1 MQVNGTA
8 DECLENNHY
17 HTTFDVPPVYPE
29 GIVLWTR
36 TNLAANETK
45 LYIRDVDG
53 NIVFSKTNFQS
64 NTLHKDTV
72 NLTTGCYQLELDDT
86 GEDGLD
92 FFANND
98 GSGFFQIRKTT
109 GAPLA
114 GFESDFGK
122 NIIHYFT
129 VGYGLSIEEN
139 TSMFD
144 FKCYPNPAY
153 NELNI
158 KTNGFVDDVQF
169 EIFDSFGKLVFQE
182 KLTLSKLNNKNSIDV
197 SKLSNGIYFIKV
209 SDSYH
214 TKTQRFIHQ

>member
-1 MQVNGTA
+1 MQVNGIA

-17 HTTFDVPPVYPE
+17 HTTFDAPPVYPE

-36 TNLAANETK
+36 TNLAAYETK

-72 NLTTGCYQLELDDT
+72 NLTTGCYQLELEDT

-139 TSMFD
+139 SNMFN
-144 FKCYPNPAY
+144 FKCYPNPAL
-153 NELNI
+153 NELNVQ
-158 KTNGFVDDVQF
+158 TSGFVDEVHF
-169 EIFDSFGKLVFQE
+169 EILDSFGKLVFKE
-182 KLTLSKLNNKNSIDV
+182 KINLSKLKNDNSIDI
-197 SKLSNGIYFIKV
+197 SNLNSGIYFIKV
-209 SDSYH
+209 FDSYH
-214 TKTQRFIHQ
+214 IKTKRFIHK